1 VLRRYLVSIF
11 FASIL
16 LLPAL
21 AAAQTLQREDEIVA
35 SLAGGRVIA
44 QVAKDNVIIFAAINQ
59 PVEQNSVPPRLLQLD
74 ATHVGVL
81 LGASEWQIPSAPD
94 PVRLDRNYQSVAQS
108 NNQHFAPYPGEE
120 APDLETIGIAFLEK
134 LRPLVAQLHH
144 KLDFRPDDA
153 LFELIILGFAPDYGP
168 EVWQVEYRI
177 EQQQVAARGEYWQTR
192 ILRPR
197 FTQLYPPEGGK
208 KAPHTLVE
216 ARYPPEDPSALAS
229 KVVTKNT
236 EPPLIALIQ
245 AGDPALTRLRSADPK
260 FAKVMDAIDHGQA
273 QKASA
278 TDSADFLRAAL
289 PLISNGNKFFLGT
302 MEEQR
307 GFDWIVPPDE
317 PVEKVNKDDKTRP
330 PAAPSLRRKPTP

>member
-1 VLRRYLVSIF
+1 MVRRCLISIF
-11 FASIL
+11 FATIL
-16 LLPAL
+16 PHLTV
-21 AAAQTLQREDEIVA
+21 AQTLQREDEIVA

-59 PVEQNSVPPRLLQLD
+59 PVEQNSVPPRVLQLD
-74 ATHVGVL
+74 ALHVGIL
-81 LGASEWQIPSAPD
+81 FGASEWQIPSAPT
-94 PVRLDRNYQSVAQS
+94 PVRLDRDYQSIVQS
-108 NNQHFAPYPGEE
+108 NNQHYAQYPGQE

-153 LFELIILGFAPDYGP
+153 LFELVILGFAPDYGP

-177 EQQQVAARGEYWQTR
+177 EQEQVAARGEYWQTR

-216 ARYPPEDPSALAS
+216 ARYPPEDPVALSS
-229 KVVTKNT
+229 KIVTQNT

-245 AGDPALTRLRSADPK
+245 AGDPALSRLRSADPK
-260 FAKVMDAIDHGQA
+260 FAKVMDAIDRGQA
-273 QKASA
+273 QKVSA

-289 PLISNGNKFFLGT
+289 PLISGGNKFFLGT

-317 PVEKVNKDDKTRP
+317 PVQKTDEKSRP
-330 PAAPSLRRKPTP
+330 PSAPSLRKKPTP

>member
-1 VLRRYLVSIF
+1 MLRHLLRSIF
-11 FASIL
+11 FAFV

-44 QVAKDNVIIFAAINQ
+44 QVAKDNIIIFAAINQ
-59 PVEQNSVPPRLLQLD
+59 PVEQNSVPPRVLQLD
-74 ATHVGVL
+74 AMHVGVL
-81 LGASEWQIPSAPD
+81 LGASEWQIPSAPN
-94 PVRLDRNYQSVAQS
+94 PVRLDRDYQSSTQS
-108 NNQHFAPYPGEE
+108 PNQHYAQYPGQE

-153 LFELIILGFAPDYGP
+153 LFELVILGFGPDYGP

-208 KAPHTLVE
+208 KAPHTIVE
-216 ARYPPEDPSALAS
+216 ARYPPEDPEALTS
-229 KVVTKNT
+229 KVVTQNT

-245 AGDPALTRLRSADPK
+245 AGDPALTRLRSSDPK

-289 PLISNGNKFFLGT
+289 PLIAGGNKFFLGT
-302 MEEQR
+302 MEEQH

-317 PVEKVNKDDKTRP
+317 PVEKTDDKTRP
-330 PAAPSLRRKPTP
+330 PSAPSLRRKPTP

>member
-1 VLRRYLVSIF
+1 M
-11 FASIL
+11 L
-16 LLPAL
+16 LTAL

-59 PVEQNSVPPRLLQLD
+59 PVEQHSVPPRLLQLD
-74 ATHVGVL
+74 ALHVGVL
-81 LGASEWQIPSAPD
+81 LGASEWQIPSAPNS
-94 PVRLDRNYQSVAQS
+94 VRLDRDYQSIVQGP
-108 NNQHFAPYPGEE
+108 NQHYAQYPGQE

-229 KVVTKNT
+229 KVVTQNT

-245 AGDPALTRLRSADPK
+245 AGDPALTRLRSGDPK

-317 PVEKVNKDDKTRP
+317 PVEKKDDKTRP

>member
-229 KVVTKNT
+229 KVVTQNT

-245 AGDPALTRLRSADPK
+245 AGDPALTKLRLGDQK

>member
-1 VLRRYLVSIF
+1 VLRRSLLSVF
-11 FASIL
+11 FAAM
-16 LLPAL
+16 LLPPL
-21 AAAQTLQREDEIVA
+21 AAAQSLQREDEIVA

-59 PVEQNSVPPRLLQLD
+59 PVEKNSVPPRLLQLD

-94 PVRLDRNYQSVAQS
+94 SVRLDRNYQSITQS
-108 NNQHFAPYPGEE
+108 TNNQHYSPYPGQE
-120 APDLETIGIAFLEK
+120 APDLETIGVAFLEK

-153 LFELIILGFAPDYGP
+153 LFELIILGFGPDYGP

-216 ARYPPEDPSALAS
+216 ARYPPESVDVPGPKTQNS
-229 KVVTKNT
+229 

-245 AGDPALTRLRSADPK
+245 AGDPALTRLRSGDPK

-289 PLISNGNKFFLGT
+289 PLISGGNRFFLGT
-302 MEEQR
+302 MEEQH

-317 PVEKVNKDDKTRP
+317 PVEKTDDKTRP
-330 PAAPSLRRKPTP
+330 PNAPSLRRKPTP